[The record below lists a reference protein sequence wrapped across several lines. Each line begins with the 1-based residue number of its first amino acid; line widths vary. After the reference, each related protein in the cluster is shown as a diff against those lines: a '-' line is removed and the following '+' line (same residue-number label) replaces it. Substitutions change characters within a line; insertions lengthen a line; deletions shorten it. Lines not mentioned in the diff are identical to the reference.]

1 MVEKVIQLK
10 CSCNNYPWGQMGS
23 ESFAARLC
31 AKTPGTD
38 FKIDESKPYSEML
51 VDAGIFA

>member
-10 CSCNNYPWGQMGS
+10 CSCNNYPWGQKGS